1 MVRKLAKLLDKLL
14 AGSESK
20 VTLIAL
26 NKLLNSGIPFNNP
39 HKFKFIKLNS
49 KESKIQAPNIRVN
62 KNHLGGIH
70 ACATATI
77 GEYSAGLLLIKNF
90 GISNF
95 RLIMKKLE
103 VDYIKQSKEALI
115 SHAILNSEELIRINE
130 ELKNSGESEV
140 LMSANI
146 INQQEEVIA
155 VVQTTWQL
163 KNWDQVTFNK

>member
-1 MVRKLAKLLDKLL
+1 MVRKVSKLLDKLL

-26 NKLLNSGIPFNNP
+26 NKLLNSGIPFNKP
-39 HKFKFIKLNS
+39 HKFKFLELTATEAKVQVPKLR
-49 KESKIQAPNIRVN
+49 IN

-77 GEYSAGLLLIKNF
+77 GEYAAGLLLIKNF
-90 GISNF
+90 GVSNY

-103 VDYIKQSKEALI
+103 VDYIKQSREALT

-130 ELKNSGESEV
+130 ELKNNGDSEV

-155 VVQTTWQL
+155 V
-163 KNWDQVTFNK
+163 